1 MTAVRPVS
9 GMRRRQRGAT
19 AIEFAMVLPVFF
31 LILYAIITYG
41 MIFAAQQNL
50 TLAATEGARAALNY
64 QQVGAAASVQAAQQ
78 AALAARAQAA
88 CTAATN
94 LTTWLKGSTCSPTQ
108 QGSCSYDP
116 TMLCVQITLTY
127 PYSQSPLIHRFRGS
141 VRCCRCRRHSP
152 EPRWCRSARSTSYRR
167 QQRRRAGSR
176 APGRPCCVEN
186 SIVSSGET

>member
-1 MTAVRPVS
+1 MTVVRPAS
-9 GMRRRQRGAT
+9 GMRRRERGAT
-19 AIEFAMVLPVFF
+19 AIEFALMLPVFF

-94 LTTWLKGSTCSPTQ
+94 LTTWLKGATCSPTQ
-108 QGSCSYDP
+108 QGNCSYDP

-127 PYSQSPLIHRFRGS
+127 PYSQSPLIPSFPLLGS
-141 VRCCRCRRHSP
+141 LLPVPSTLTGTAMVQISP
-152 EPRWCRSARSTSYRR
+152 
-167 QQRRRAGSR
+167 
-176 APGRPCCVEN
+176 VN
-186 SIVSSGET
+186 II

>member
-1 MTAVRPVS
+1 MKAARPVS
-9 GMRRRQRGAT
+9 GMRRRERGAT
-19 AIEFAMVLPVFF
+19 AIEFALMLPVFF

-108 QGSCSYDP
+108 QGNCSYDP

-127 PYSQSPLIHRFRGS
+127 PYSPSS
-141 VRCCRCRRHSP
+141 TVV
-152 EPRWCRSARSTSYRR
+152 SARRVVSAGTCTLLIVIECTKSSWLDSGATFNAIRRGLSTV
-167 QQRRRAGSR
+167 G
-176 APGRPCCVEN
+176 VT
-186 SIVSSGET
+186 VSPTP

>member
-1 MTAVRPVS
+1 MTFSRLAS
-9 GMRRRQRGAT
+9 GIRRRERGAT
-19 AIEFAMVLPVFF
+19 AIEFALMLPVFF

-64 QQVGAAASVQAAQQ
+64 QQVGAAASVPAAQQ

-94 LTTWLKGSTCSPTQ
+94 LTTWLKGATCTPTQ
-108 QGSCSYDP
+108 QGSCSYDT

-127 PYSQSPLIHRFRGS
+127 PYSQNPLVPPFPLLGSLLPVPSALVGTAMVQISPVNIL
-141 VRCCRCRRHSP
+141 
-152 EPRWCRSARSTSYRR
+152 
-167 QQRRRAGSR
+167 
-176 APGRPCCVEN
+176 
-186 SIVSSGET
+186 

>member
-1 MTAVRPVS
+1 MTRFRLAP
-9 GMRRRQRGAT
+9 GGRRRERGAT
-19 AIEFAMVLPVFF
+19 AIEFALMLPVFF

-64 QQVGAAASVQAAQQ
+64 QQVGSATSVQAAQQ

-94 LTTWLKGSTCSPTQ
+94 LTTWLKGATCAQTQ
-108 QGSCSYDP
+108 QGNCSYDS

-127 PYSQSPLIHRFRGS
+127 PYSQNPLIPAFPLLGS
-141 VRCCRCRRHSP
+141 LLPVPSTLIGTAMVQISP
-152 EPRWCRSARSTSYRR
+152 
-167 QQRRRAGSR
+167 
-176 APGRPCCVEN
+176 VN
-186 SIVSSGET
+186 II